1 MNIRYTDNG
10 IFFVNS
16 LGFAEWV
23 DESKIMN
30 VKKIKIRDYWENN
43 FNDGK

>member
-10 IFFVNS
+10 VFFVNS

-23 DESKIMN
+23 DEESLEHY
-30 VKKIKIRDYWENN
+30 KKVKIRDYWENYV
-43 FNDGK
+43 KRK